1 LTINFKNDLLLI
13 IMLTGLLALVIVLLP
28 DSVLR
33 VILGLPFLLFFPG
46 YTLIAALF
54 PRKSDLDGIERTALS
69 FGLSIAVVP
78 LLGLAL
84 NYTPWG
90 IRLYPVLFTVIG
102 FILAMCIITWLRRAR
117 LAPEERFAVSFV
129 FNTAGWMGAG
139 KLDKALTLILGLAV
153 LAAVGTL
160 IYVISTPKVGE
171 KFTEFYILGPGGK
184 AADYPRALAVGEKA
198 SVLLGLVNHEA
209 GDMAYRVEVV
219 VGGVKDKDIAP
230 PKLADKQKW
239 EQQVSFSPSKTGDN
253 QKVEFLL
260 YKGSE
265 NTSSQELHLWIDV
278 PQ

>member
-1 LTINFKNDLLLI
+1 LKIFKNDLILI
-13 IMLTGLLALVIVLLP
+13 IILTALLALVILLLP

-54 PRKSDLDGIERTALS
+54 PRKSDLDGIERVALS

-90 IRLYPVLFTVIG
+90 IRLYPVLIAVIA
-102 FILAMCIITWLRRAR
+102 FILAMCIITWLMRRR
-117 LAPEERFAVSFV
+117 LAPDERFAVSFKLD
-129 FNTAGWMGAG
+129 TAGWQGSS
-139 KLDKALTLILGLAV
+139 KLDRALTVILALAI

-171 KFTEFYILGPGGK
+171 KFTEFYILGLGGK
-184 AADYPRALAVGEKA
+184 AADYPRELVVGQNA
-198 SVLLGLVNHEA
+198 SVIVGIVNHES
-209 GDMAYRVEVV
+209 GEMNYRVEVV
-219 VGGVKDKDIAP
+219 VDGVKGKEIAP
-230 PKLADKQKW
+230 PALADKQKW
-239 EQQVSFSPSKTGDN
+239 EQEVSFRPSKTGDN

-260 YKGSE
+260 YKGAE
-265 NTSSQELHLWIDV
+265 VTPSQELHLWIDV
-278 PQ
+278 KK

>member
-1 LTINFKNDLLLI
+1 MTINFKNDLVLI
-13 IMLTGLLALVIVLLP
+13 IILTALLALVIVLLP

-33 VILGLPFLLFFPG
+33 VMLGLPFLLFFPG

-54 PRKSDLDGIERTALS
+54 PRKSDLAGIERTALS

-90 IRLYPVLFTVIG
+90 IRLYPLLITVIA
-102 FILAMCIITWLRRAR
+102 FILAMCVVTWLRRRR
-117 LAPEERFAVSFV
+117 LPAEERFTIYMECNSVDQKGFS
-129 FNTAGWMGAG
+129 
-139 KLDKALTLILGLAV
+139 KLDTALTLVLALAV

-160 IYVISTPKVGE
+160 IYVVSTPKIGE
-171 KFTEFYILGPGGK
+171 KFTEFYILGLEGK
-184 AADYPRALAVGEKA
+184 AADYPRDLVVGQQA
-198 SVLLGLVNHEA
+198 GVILGLVNHESA
-209 GDMAYRVEVV
+209 EMKYRVEVV
-219 VGGVKDKDIAP
+219 VGGVKAKDIAP
-230 PKLADKQKW
+230 PALAEKQKW
-239 EQQVSFSPSKTGDN
+239 EQEVSFRPSKTGDN

-278 PQ
+278 AQ